1 MGGFPFGFSAT
12 SNVILVS
19 GDMRVIGV
27 QSQPMDIK
35 PPSDKTP
42 FESKIEGSQYIEY
55 DTIRQGELDL
65 IKI

>member
-1 MGGFPFGFSAT
+1 
-12 SNVILVS
+12 
-19 GDMRVIGV
+19 MRVIGV